1 MRLGRGTRGIIAAAL
16 LCASPALGQSVQP
29 VPQTPYERHIAAAKA
44 QMMGDSSAA
53 LAAAIDAEKAAAAVR
68 ENPGMARLTAKWLQG
83 EALMRLNRAP
93 EAETLISE
101 ALNEVARIAPRDKL
115 HADLLRS
122 RAGLHASSG
131 DYGMALVHFQQA
143 HDRYKALG
151 EARSQAI
158 VLQNIGSLYSVARD
172 YERVLNYYREA
183 TEVFAEDDALSLS
196 AHNNKGNAFKE
207 LGRYDEAE
215 KEFTLALAVASRM
228 ESPMLEARI
237 LTNIASTQF
246 LAGHLEAAQQTIE
259 QGMRL
264 ARRAAPEWLP
274 FLFGV
279 RAQIADKRGNSALAA
294 DFLTKAFADQDLTK
308 TSHFFRDFHETAYRI
323 HSARGEYRSA
333 FEHLAAF
340 NRIDSQAR
348 DLSAQANNALLG
360 ARFDAENRE
369 LRISKLSAEKE
380 ANEARLV
387 TAQNQNYLLSLLI
400 AAIILAFAI
409 ALVVLRTVNRNRRA
423 IKAANEKLTYVTQHD
438 GLTNL
443 LARDYFRH
451 QLDIE
456 AAACAEAGACGVL
469 MLIDLD
475 RFKQVNDVYGHAV
488 GDKLLIE
495 VAERF
500 REAAGEEAVIG
511 RLGGDEFGL
520 FLRHPTSTKAA
531 CAVAVAIIDSVA
543 KPFEIDDKNVFVG
556 ASIGLAELGKNGGS
570 TSIDMTNADLA
581 LYEAKAR
588 GRGTYVVYREEM
600 RGDLE
605 ERAQL
610 EADLLHALDRG
621 EIAISYQPI
630 VSADGGKVLCNEA
643 LMRWNHSKVGPIAP
657 DLFIPIAEE
666 ALLIEPLGDWLL
678 KTACTEAMS
687 WPQDVKLS
695 VNVSALQLRHR
706 AFLRTVVDALAT
718 SGLAPHRL
726 MLEITESIV
735 IEMDD
740 DLNALIKSLTDLGV
754 SFALD
759 DFGRG
764 YSSLN
769 YIEKMHFSMIK
780 IDREFVE
787 AASAGSEKS
796 QAIVTAIV
804 SLAHSLEMLVTA
816 EGIENQKQADTMREL
831 GCSCFQG
838 YHFGS
843 PICATEME
851 ATPNERRAD
860 SKGRKVA

>member
-1 MRLGRGTRGIIAAAL
+1 MRLSRSTCSVVAAAL
-16 LCASPALGQSVQP
+16 LCASPALAQADQNPPS
-29 VPQTPYERHIAAAKA
+29 TRYEQKIAEAKA
-44 QMMGDSSAA
+44 QMMGDSAAA
-53 LAAAIDAEKAAAAVR
+53 LKAAVAAEAAAKSES
-68 ENPGMARLTAKWLQG
+68 ENPAMARLTAKWLQG

-93 EAETLISE
+93 EAEILISE
-101 ALNEVARIAPRDKL
+101 ALAEVSRTAPNDKL

-122 RAGLHASSG
+122 KAGLHASSG
-131 DYGMALVHFQQA
+131 DYGTALSHFQKA

-158 VLQNIGSLYSVARD
+158 VLQNIGSLYSIARD
-172 YERVLNYYREA
+172 YERVLKYYREA
-183 TEVFAEDDALSLS
+183 TEVFAEDSALALS
-196 AHNNKGNAFKE
+196 AHNNKGNALKE

-215 KEFTLALAVASRM
+215 KEFTLALGVASKM
-228 ESPMLEARI
+228 QSPMLEARI

-246 LAGHLEAAQQTIE
+246 LGGHLEAAQQTVE
-259 QGMRL
+259 QGRRL
-264 ARRAAPEWLP
+264 ASTAAPEWLP
-274 FLFGV
+274 FLYGV
-279 RAQIADKRGNSALAA
+279 RAQIAYERGNTPRAAQYLAM
-294 DFLTKAFADQDLTK
+294 AFADQDLTK

-323 HSARGEYRSA
+323 HSARGEYRTA
-333 FEHLAAF
+333 FEHLSAF

-387 TAQNQNYLLSLLI
+387 TAQNQNYLLSLLV
-400 AAIILAFAI
+400 AAIIFLFGI

-423 IKAANEKLTYVTQHD
+423 IKAANQKLTYVTQHD
-438 GLTNL
+438 SLTNL
-443 LARDYFRH
+443 FARDHFRH
-451 QLDIE
+451 QLDME
-456 AAACAEAGACGVL
+456 AAASSDTGQFGVL

-488 GDKLLIE
+488 GDQLLVE

-500 REAAGEEAVIG
+500 RDAAGSEAVIG

-520 FLRHPTSTKAA
+520 FLPHPTSMEDA
-531 CAVAVAIIDSVA
+531 CQVAGAIIDSVSR
-543 KPFEIDDKNVFVG
+543 PFEIDDKNVFIG
-556 ASIGLAELGKNGGS
+556 ASIGLAEIGKNGLS
-570 TSIDMTNADLA
+570 TSVDMTNADLA

-588 GRGTYVVYREEM
+588 GRGTHVVYREHM
-600 RGDLE
+600 RVELE
-605 ERAQL
+605 ERARL

-630 VSADGGKVLCNEA
+630 VDAEGKTVLCNEA
-643 LMRWNHSKVGPIAP
+643 LMRWNHSQCGAIAP
-657 DLFIPIAEE
+657 DVFIPIAEE

-678 KTACTEAMS
+678 KTACTEATS
-687 WPQDVKLS
+687 WPEHVKLS

-718 SGLAPHRL
+718 SGLAPNRL

-735 IEMDD
+735 LEMDD
-740 DLNALIKSLTDLGV
+740 DLEGLIRSLTELGV

-780 IDREFVE
+780 IDRDFVE
-787 AASAGSEKS
+787 AASSGSEKS

-804 SLAHSLEMLVTA
+804 SLAQSLDMVVTA
-816 EGIENQKQADTMREL
+816 EGIESRKQADTMRDL
-831 GCSCFQG
+831 GCTCFQG
-838 YHFGS
+838 YYFGS
-843 PICATEME
+843 PTCATKIEG
-851 ATPNERRAD
+851 ATRDRDFNH
-860 SKGRKVA
+860 KGRKVA